1 MVLTPSMMVDLGTP
15 VPNFELP
22 DFNGSLVS
30 SADFVDAQGLLLAV
44 ICPHCPFVKHLRI
57 GLAQFARDY
66 IERGLK
72 IIAINANDTA
82 TYPADGID
90 GMREEASQA
99 GYTFPYL
106 IDEKQEVAK
115 TLQAAC
121 TPDFFLFN
129 GIGKLVYRGQFDD
142 SRPGSDT
149 PITGVDLRAAADA
162 VLAGDAVSSTQKAS
176 IGCSIKWKL
185 GNKPDYFAS

>member
-15 VPNFELP
+15 VPNFELL

-30 SADFVDAQGLLLAV
+30 SADFVDVQGLLLAV

-66 IERGLK
+66 VERGLK

-90 GMREEASQA
+90 GMREEATQA

-142 SRPGSDT
+142 SRPGSDI

-162 VLAGDAVSSTQKAS
+162 VLAGHAVSSTQKAS

-185 GNKPDYFAS
+185 GSKPDYFAS